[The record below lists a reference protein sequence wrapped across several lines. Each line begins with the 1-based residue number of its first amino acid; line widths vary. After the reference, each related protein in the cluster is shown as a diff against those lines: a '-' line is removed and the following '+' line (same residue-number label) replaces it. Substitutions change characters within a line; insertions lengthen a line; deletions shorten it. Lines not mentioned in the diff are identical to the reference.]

1 MSGEI
6 LNTISDQSF
15 EEEILKKVIQTAT
28 EQDNWDL
35 DEVSCFVLKFE
46 IN

>member
-6 LNTISDQSF
+6 LNTLSDQYF
-15 EEEILKKVIQTAT
+15 EEDILKKVIQTAT

-35 DEVSCFVLKFE
+35 NEVSYF
-46 IN
+46 